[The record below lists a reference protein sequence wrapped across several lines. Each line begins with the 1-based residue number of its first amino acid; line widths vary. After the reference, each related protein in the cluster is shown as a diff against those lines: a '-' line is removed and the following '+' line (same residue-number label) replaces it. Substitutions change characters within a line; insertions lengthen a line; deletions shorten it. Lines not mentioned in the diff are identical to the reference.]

1 MTVHAWADLDRL
13 AAARPGADGAARLV
27 VRDDRP
33 ARDVIEAVPV
43 STVIAIARVLRA
55 RRVLAER
62 HGGKGTV
69 IYATAT
75 PMEPPAFLIDAVTA
89 AGGIVFDGA
98 RERVAAAPR
107 VLTLQLDAAFLDLAT
122 VVRRRTKAR
131 TFADAIELR
140 EHELRLRPVDAADP
154 GARWIA
160 IAELAALAGEV
171 VRERRAGRWL
181 DDGAQR
187 FPLALDLGKGLRLA
201 PGALAQA
208 IVEGGAGSMRALIDE
223 LEPPVPVAVRAA
235 SLMPLL
241 CHRSV
246 LPPEIAWT
254 PLLPEAADD
263 PDAPVVVWVEDTA
276 DVVKWP
282 LGAPVP
288 DPGRQAR
295 ALANLA
301 AQPFEISPLVVP
313 FGRYAVVT
321 GGYFAA
327 ESVLDRPTMQR
338 VASELGGATALVVAM
353 PARGQLIAMDAAR
366 AELDDE
372 ALDAFR
378 SVVEAQHRQAAEH
391 DRISARPLWY
401 RDGALEPLAA
411 APAPAPAPARG
422 SPSPEG

>member
-1 MTVHAWADLDRL
+1 VTAWADLDRL

-33 ARDVIEAVPV
+33 ARDVIEMVPV
-43 STVIAIARVLRA
+43 STVIAIARVIRA

-62 HGGKGTV
+62 HGGNGTV
-69 IYATAT
+69 IYAAAD
-75 PMEPPAFLIDAVTA
+75 PPAFLVDAVTA
-89 AGGIVFDGA
+89 AGGVVFDGA

-107 VLTLQLDAAFLDLAT
+107 VLTMQLDAAFLDLAT
-122 VVRRRTKAR
+122 VVRRRVKAR

-140 EHELRLRPVDAADP
+140 EHELRLRPVDAADA

-171 VRERRAGRWL
+171 VRERRAARWI
-181 DDGAQR
+181 DDGAHR
-187 FPLALDLGKGLRLA
+187 FPLALDLGKGARLA
-201 PGALAQA
+201 PGGKAQE
-208 IVEGGAGSMRALIDE
+208 IVDGGAGSMRDL
-223 LEPPVPVAVRAA
+223 LEDREPARAA
-235 SLMPLL
+235 ADAARLMPLL
-241 CHRSV
+241 CDRAM
-246 LPPEIAWT
+246 LPPEIAWM
-254 PLLPEAADD
+254 PLVPAAVDD
-263 PDAPVVVWVEDTA
+263 PAAPVVVWVEDAA

-282 LGAPVP
+282 LGAPLP
-288 DPGRQAR
+288 DDGRRAR

-327 ESVLDRPTMQR
+327 ESVLDRATMQR
-338 VASELGGATALVVAM
+338 VASELGGATALVIAT

-378 SVVEAQHRQAAEH
+378 KVVEAQHRQAPAQ
-391 DRISARPLWY
+391 DRISARPL
-401 RDGALEPLAA
+401 RRAPDGGLEPLGPGPREAAEPPASAA
-411 APAPAPAPARG
+411 AP
-422 SPSPEG
+422 SEPEG